1 MPGIF
6 GALVS
11 AIAIGASSGKGFPD
25 DYFPAVGTD
34 KALSSQV
41 WGQILA
47 LVVTLAISMSSG
59 AIGGFICSLA
69 IFQPPHALFRDDDHF
84 FEMKDK
90 YPKSYLKGCDE
101 NYDEARAGFEKI
113 KSMLTEKR
121 KQM

>member
-25 DYFPAVGTD
+25 DYFPAVGAD
-34 KALSSQV
+34 KALSSQF
-41 WGQILA
+41 WAQILA
-47 LVVTLAISMSSG
+47 LIVTLVISMSSG
-59 AIGGFICSLA
+59 AIGGFICSRA
-69 IFQPPHALFRDDDHF
+69 IFKPPHALFRDDDHF

-101 NYDEARAGFEKI
+101 NYD
-113 KSMLTEKR
+113 
-121 KQM
+121 